1 MRLVSAVA
9 ALALGAALSAGP
21 AVAQEYVIGPED
33 VLQVSVWMHPELE
46 RTVTVGRDGAIVFP
60 PVGEVRAAG
69 QTTTQLGARLADR
82 LSSYLRQTA
91 TVTVTVSQYLSQSVF
106 VSGGVSKPGR
116 YGFERMPGIVD
127 VINQAGGAIAGANLS
142 AVQIIR
148 REGDVRRPLTVD
160 VASAMRSGSDAG
172 LPALK
177 PGDTIVVPVATG
189 IAGGGGGGIGVAGGP
204 DVAGVLGE
212 VKNPGLYPMGEGQDI
227 WMVLAAAGGVNPRGN
242 LGDIRVVRPR
252 VGGRSGS
259 SVFSVNLKDQLE
271 HGAREPFVVR
281 SGDVVVVKGPGP
293 WSGAWYALTQAL
305 SVSRDVLNV
314 IVIEDYL
321 KNRNRVTTP

>member
-1 MRLVSAVA
+1 MKLASAA
-9 ALALGAALSAGP
+9 AVLALGMALSAAP
-21 AVAQEYVIGPED
+21 AAAQEYVIGPED

-46 RTVTVGRDGAIVFP
+46 RTVTVGSDGSIVFP

-91 TVTVTVSQYLSQSVF
+91 TVTVTISQYMSQSVF

-116 YGFERMPGIVD
+116 YGFEKLPSIVD

-142 AVQIIR
+142 AVQVIR
-148 REGDVRRPLTVD
+148 REGEVRRPITVD
-160 VASAMRSGSDAG
+160 VAAAMRTGNDSG

-177 PGDTIVVPVATG
+177 PGDTVVVPVVTG
-189 IAGGGGGGIGVAGGP
+189 VGGAGAAGIGVAA

-212 VKNPGLYPMGEGQDI
+212 VKNPGLYPMGDGQDL
-227 WMVLAAAGGVNPRGN
+227 WMVLAVAGGVTPRGN
-242 LGDIRVVRPR
+242 LGDVRVVRPR
-252 VGGRSGS
+252 EGGRTGT

-271 HGAREPFVVR
+271 HGAREPFVIH
-281 SGDVVVVKGPGP
+281 SGDVVFVKGPGS
-293 WSGAWYALTQAL
+293 WSTVWYGLTQLL
-305 SVSRDVLNV
+305 STTQGVANL
-314 IVIEDYL
+314 ILIEDYIR
-321 KNRNRVTTP
+321 NHTNRVTVP